1 MDVAEGLFGLLE
13 DRAPVLGEQ
22 VLREVGDTY
31 TRGDVDLATGSLT
44 RATEDLEQ
52 GALARP
58 VLAHQ
63 GDTILGVDDEGNI
76 GEERSPTYLYGET
89 ID

>member
-13 DRAPVLGEQ
+13 DRTPVLRQQ
-22 VLREVGDTY
+22 VLREISYTY
-31 TRGDVDLATGSLT
+31 ARGDIDLASG
-44 RATEDLEQ
+44 RFPCAAEDLEQ